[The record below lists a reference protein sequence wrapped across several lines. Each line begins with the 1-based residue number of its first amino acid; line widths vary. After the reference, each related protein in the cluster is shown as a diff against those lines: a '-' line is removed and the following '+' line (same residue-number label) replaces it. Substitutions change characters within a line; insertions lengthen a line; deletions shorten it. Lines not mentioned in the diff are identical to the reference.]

1 MMVETVAEK
10 LVIANWKANLSLSQA
25 EKWLGELSEKY
36 SPIPGIQVV
45 LAVPFPF
52 LIPLHTRFKSLP
64 GVSWAAQD
72 VSSYPLGNYTG
83 AVPAAWLNGLVDYAL
98 VGHRERRRYFHET
111 IQEVANKSSEA
122 IAEDICPVLCVDL
135 DFARQQAAAL
145 ETEEM
150 EHLIVAYTPADADH
164 LEVARNVSSVA
175 EGVRQVAS
183 LFPECSVLYGG
194 GVNAGNVGELIS
206 LPQVSGV
213 MAAGGCLNPLSF
225 LELLNNAAK
234 SLAL

>member
-1 MMVETVAEK
+1 VVDK
-10 LVIANWKANLSLSQA
+10 LVVANWKANLSLQQA
-25 EKWLGELSEKY
+25 EKWLVELSEGY
-36 SPIPGIQVV
+36 RPISGIRVV

-52 LIPLHTRFKSLP
+52 LVPLQTRFPSLP

-72 VSSYPLGNYTG
+72 ISPYPLGNYTG
-83 AVPAAWLNGLVDYAL
+83 AVPAAWLNSLVDYAL

-111 IQEVANKSSEA
+111 IQEVANKSNEA
-122 IAEDICPVLCVDL
+122 IAEDICPILCVDL
-135 DFARQQAAAL
+135 DIAQQQSAAV

-150 EHLIVAYTPADADH
+150 EHLVVAYTPADADH

-175 EGVRQVAS
+175 DGVRQVAS
-183 LFPECSVLYGG
+183 LFPGCPILYGG
-194 GVNAGNVGELIS
+194 GVNVGNVAELIK

-225 LELLNNAAK
+225 LELLDNAAK
-234 SLAL
+234 SLQL

>member
-1 MMVETVAEK
+1 MIEAVAEK
-10 LVIANWKANLSLSQA
+10 LVVANWKANLSLLQA
-25 EKWLGELSEKY
+25 EKWLGELSERY
-36 SPIPGIQVV
+36 RPVPGLRVV

-52 LIPLHTRFKSLP
+52 IIPLQSQFKSLA
-64 GVSWAAQD
+64 GISWATQD

-122 IAEDICPVLCVDL
+122 VAEDICPILCVDM
-135 DFARQQAAAL
+135 DVARQQSAAL
-145 ETEEM
+145 EVEER

-164 LEVARNVSSVA
+164 LEVARNVLSVA
-175 EGVRQVAS
+175 DGVRQVAS
-183 LFPECSVLYGG
+183 LFPGCPVLYGG
-194 GVNAGNVGELIS
+194 GVNAGNVAELFR

-225 LELLNNAAK
+225 LELLDNAARA
-234 SLAL
+234 LAS

>member
-1 MMVETVAEK
+1 MVEPVTEK
-10 LVIANWKANLSLSQA
+10 LVVANWKANLSLLQA
-25 EKWLGELSEKY
+25 EKWLGELSSGY
-36 SPIPGIQVV
+36 SSIPGIRVV

-52 LIPLHTRFKSLP
+52 LIPLSTRFKSLP

-72 VSSYPLGNYTG
+72 ISSYPLGNYTG

-111 IQEVANKSSEA
+111 IQEIANKSSEA
-122 IAEDICPVLCVDL
+122 LAEDICPILCVDM
-135 DFARQQAAAL
+135 DVARQQAASL
-145 ETEEM
+145 DTEEM

>member
-1 MMVETVAEK
+1 MVEAVVEK
-10 LVIANWKANLSLSQA
+10 LVVANWKANLSLLQA
-25 EKWLGELSEKY
+25 EKWLVELSEGY
-36 SPIPGIQVV
+36 SPVAGIRVV

-52 LIPLHTRFKSLP
+52 LVPLQSRFKSLS

-72 VSSYPLGNYTG
+72 VSPYPLGNYTG
-83 AVPAAWLNGLVDYAL
+83 AVPAVWLNGLVDYVL

-122 IAEDICPVLCVDL
+122 LAEDICPILCVDM
-135 DFARQQAAAL
+135 DVARQQSAAV
-145 ETEEM
+145 ESEEM
-150 EHLIVAYTPADADH
+150 EHLVVAYTPADADH
-164 LEVARNVSSVA
+164 LEVARSVSGVT

-183 LFPECSVLYGG
+183 LFPGCPVLYGG
-194 GVNAGNVGELIS
+194 GVNAGNVAELFK

-213 MAAGGCLNPLSF
+213 MAAAGCLNPLSF
-225 LELLNNAAK
+225 LELLDNAAK

>member
-1 MMVETVAEK
+1 MVETVAEK
-10 LVIANWKANLSLSQA
+10 LVIANWKANLSLLQA
-25 EKWLGELSEKY
+25 EKWLGELSESY
-36 SPIPGIQVV
+36 SPIPGIRVV

-52 LIPLHTRFKSLP
+52 IIPLHSQFESLS
-64 GVSWAAQD
+64 GISWAAQD
-72 VSSYPLGNYTG
+72 ISSYPLGNYTG
-83 AVPAAWLNGLVDYAL
+83 AVPAAWLNGLVEYAL
-98 VGHRERRRYFHET
+98 VGHRERRLYFHET

-135 DFARQQAAAL
+135 DYARQQAAAL

-175 EGVRQVAS
+175 EGVRQVVS
-183 LFPECSVLYGG
+183 LFPESSVLYGG